1 MPSED
6 EDLAIVKAFR
16 LIGHFDER
24 ILDRLKLMPI
34 ENQNTKRPSLVMF
47 KQGDQ
52 GMQLWIDYE
61 AACHTHLQLSSQIGR
76 ILTKE
81 KK

>member
-1 MPSED
+1 MQYVLAPDGLKKKLVMPSED

-52 GMQLWIDYE
+52 GMQL
-61 AACHTHLQLSSQIGR
+61 
-76 ILTKE
+76 
-81 KK
+81 